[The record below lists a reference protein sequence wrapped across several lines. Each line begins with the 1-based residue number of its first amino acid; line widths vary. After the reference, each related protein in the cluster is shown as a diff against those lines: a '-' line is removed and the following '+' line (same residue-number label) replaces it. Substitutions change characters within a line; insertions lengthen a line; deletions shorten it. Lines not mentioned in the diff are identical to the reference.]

1 MKKYKNL
8 FIGLSLPISLTLLPI
23 IVSCKD
29 NKTKVENNVEQE
41 ISNKLDQE
49 VTRINNLN
57 LSLNTTL
64 LFKDQINKD
73 NLLTHINGLIKNNNF
88 DYSIDQF
95 ANDENSIKFK
105 IKITFN
111 GHSKLSKEFS
121 FNYDDLTP
129 YLLQEKN
136 RLNGLTTNLPQQTF
150 LQSQIDSMNE
160 NNVLNYIRGIT
171 FHKDWFNYEIFNFK
185 KSQNNRIS
193 FNIRVV
199 FNINNFSSLETNQFN
214 FNYQISDQ
222 LPDNNTPINP
232 DDPSNV
238 DPILK
243 EKIRLESQT
252 PILIKPDI
260 TYQELVDI
268 NIENLLNKVTNLTLD
283 TTNFKYVVNILEK
296 NLNNSSKIRFNIVVA
311 NKNDEG
317 FKYYENYVFFDLNYN
332 LIKEDKQEQVNTDYF
347 TNNADPITDGSQY
360 ALSTPGTN
368 GEDINLPEPG
378 VGFPTIP
385 GNDVIKDF
393 QQSKSIVYNQAEVNQ
408 LKNTFSLGFKS
419 HGGAAGFGTGW
430 ILDYKLT
437 EDNSYPTT
445 WYFATNSH
453 VIHNLKVK
461 NDTIT
466 PDRYE
471 IENEPFYNTKEVYLE
486 TVKDPQIGKE
496 FGTSLKNPD
505 NFIRKAVPA
514 NKVKTVFIG
523 NDFLTTS
530 PKNFTKDPKWQ
541 DMEEYIDFAVMEVT
555 FSSPEEAKEITQDY
569 VSDTNRHF
577 KYKKE
582 SLLKNP
588 NNIKENNFSILG
600 FPTLDNNS
608 YWRET
613 QLMSS
618 RPADKDNKPL
628 VGQDKLTS
636 LSKSNHYKNFQGNNN
651 YGIIDAAIGLSYL
664 TYSYRQNYSLTT
676 TFTQWGLMYAS
687 NYANLGEGS
696 SGSMLMDKDGYT
708 WGIHFG
714 GDPNA
719 QVGISVALY
728 CEGFNYGGKFGKYN
742 LEGYDLIEGGFP
754 NQKTSYKQNLKKLYD
769 GQNIKTKLFP
779 NGLN

>member
-41 ISNKLDQE
+41 ISNKLEQE
-49 VTRINNLN
+49 VTRVNSLK

-73 NLLTHINGLIKNNNF
+73 NLLTYINGFNKKNNFN
-88 DYSIDQF
+88 YSIDQF
-95 ANDENSIKFK
+95 ANDGNSIKFK

-129 YLLQEKN
+129 HLSNEQA
-136 RLNGLTTNLPQQTF
+136 RLNSLTIPDQTF
-150 LQSQIDSMNE
+150 SQSKIDSINE
-160 NNVLNYIRGIT
+160 NNILDTIGIKIYNE
-171 FHKDWFNYEIFNFK
+171 FDYEIFNFK
-185 KSQNNRIS
+185 KNTTEKSIS
-193 FNIRVV
+193 FNIKVTFKVNKFRP
-199 FNINNFSSLETNQFN
+199 LETKQFN
-214 FNYQISDQ
+214 FNYQISDSNQ
-222 LPDNNTPINP
+222 TPDNNDPINP
-232 DDPSNV
+232 DGPSNV

-252 PILIKPDI
+252 PILIKPNI
-260 TYQELVDI
+260 TYQELLDI
-268 NIENLLNKVTNLTLD
+268 NIENLLNKVKNLTLD

-317 FKYYENYVFFDLNYN
+317 FKYYENYVFFELNYN

-347 TNNADPITDGSQY
+347 TNNADPITNGSQY

-385 GNDVIKDF
+385 GDDVIKDF
-393 QQSKSIVYNQAEVNQ
+393 QQSKSIVYTQTEVNQ

-419 HGGAAGFGTGW
+419 CGGGAGFGTGW

-437 EDNSYPTT
+437 EDNTYPTT

-471 IENEPFYNTKEVYLE
+471 IENEPYYNTKEVYLE
-486 TVKDPQIGKE
+486 TVKDPRIGKE
-496 FGTSLKNPD
+496 FGTSLNNPD

-514 NKVKTVFIG
+514 DKVKTIFIG

-618 RPADKDNKPL
+618 RPADKNNAPL
-628 VGQDKLTS
+628 VDPEKLTS

-664 TYSYRQNYSLTT
+664 TYSYRQNYFLTT

-754 NQKTSYKQNLKKLYD
+754 NQKTSYKQNLKKLYN

>member
-41 ISNKLDQE
+41 ISNKLEQE
-49 VTRINNLN
+49 VTRVNSLK

-64 LFKDQINKD
+64 LFKDQITKD
-73 NLLTHINGLIKNNNF
+73 NLLTYINGLIKNNNF

-95 ANDENSIKFK
+95 ANDGNSIKFK

-129 YLLQEKN
+129 HLSNEQA
-136 RLNGLTTNLPQQTF
+136 RLNSLTIPDQTF
-150 LQSQIDSMNE
+150 SQSKIDSINE
-160 NNVLNYIRGIT
+160 NNILDTIGIKIYNE
-171 FHKDWFNYEIFNFK
+171 FDYEIFNFK
-185 KSQNNRIS
+185 KNTTEKSIS
-193 FNIRVV
+193 FNIKVTFKVNKFRP
-199 FNINNFSSLETNQFN
+199 LETKQFN
-214 FNYQISDQ
+214 FNYQISDSNQ
-222 LPDNNTPINP
+222 TPDNNDPINP
-232 DDPSNV
+232 DGPSNV

-252 PILIKPDI
+252 PILIKPNI
-260 TYQELVDI
+260 TYQELLDI
-268 NIENLLNKVTNLTLD
+268 NIENLLNKVKNLTLD

-317 FKYYENYVFFDLNYN
+317 FKYYENYVFFELNYN

-347 TNNADPITDGSQY
+347 TNNADPITNGSQY

-385 GNDVIKDF
+385 GDDVIKDF
-393 QQSKSIVYNQAEVNQ
+393 QQSKSIVYTQTEVNQ

-419 HGGAAGFGTGW
+419 CGGGAGFGTGW

-437 EDNSYPTT
+437 EDNTYPTT

-471 IENEPFYNTKEVYLE
+471 IENEPYYNTKEVYLE
-486 TVKDPQIGKE
+486 TVKDPRIGKE
-496 FGTSLKNPD
+496 FGTSLNNPD

-514 NKVKTVFIG
+514 DKVKTIFIG

-569 VSDTNRHF
+569 VSDKSRHF

-588 NNIKENNFSILG
+588 SNIKENNFSILG
-600 FPTLDNNS
+600 FPTLGNTSN
-608 YWRET
+608 WRET

-628 VGQDKLTS
+628 VDKDKLTS

-754 NQKTSYKQNLKKLYD
+754 NQKTSYKQNLKKLYN